1 MAEKLL
7 HYLVKCGLFSRRK
20 LLSAILNGMVKVN
33 GKVVKESGYFV
44 SNDVI
49 TFLGK
54 KAVKK
59 EYQYY
64 AFNKP
69 IRVITTMIDDQGRRT
84 VADFFREKSRVV
96 PVGRLDFMSSG
107 LLIITNDG
115 SLMYKLMHPKYE
127 IQKEYLVR
135 IDKYLTNEILNRLR
149 NGVEIDG
156 KQTAHCIIKRGRVAK
171 KMNRTD
177 NSQLLSMTLH
187 EGRNR
192 EIRKMIESTGAKVLS
207 LERIRY
213 KNILLGN
220 LKNGRHRKLAKSEI
234 KDLQNGL

>member
-7 HYLVKCGLFSRRK
+7 HYLVECGLSSRRK

-44 SNDVI
+44 NNDVI

-69 IRVITTMIDDQGRRT
+69 VRVITTMIDDQGRKT
-84 VADFFREKSRVV
+84 VADFFRDKARVV

-127 IQKEYLVR
+127 IQKEYFVR

-156 KQTAHCIIKRGRVAK
+156 KQTAYCIIKRVAK
-171 KMNRTD
+171 RMNRTD
-177 NSQLLSMTLH
+177 NSTLLSMTLH

-220 LKNGRHRKLAKSEI
+220 LKNGQHRKLAKSEI
-234 KDLQNGL
+234 EDLQNGL

>member
-7 HYLVKCGLFSRRK
+7 HYLVECGLSSRRK

-44 SNDVI
+44 NNDVI

-69 IRVITTMIDDQGRRT
+69 VRVITTMIDDQGRRT
-84 VADFFREKSRVV
+84 VADFFRDKTRVV

-127 IQKEYLVR
+127 IQKEYFVR

-156 KQTAHCIIKRGRVAK
+156 KQTAYCIIKRVAK
-171 KMNRTD
+171 RMNRTD
-177 NSQLLSMTLH
+177 NSTLLSMTLH

-220 LKNGRHRKLAKSEI
+220 LKNGQHRKLAKSEI
-234 KDLQNGL
+234 EDLQNGL